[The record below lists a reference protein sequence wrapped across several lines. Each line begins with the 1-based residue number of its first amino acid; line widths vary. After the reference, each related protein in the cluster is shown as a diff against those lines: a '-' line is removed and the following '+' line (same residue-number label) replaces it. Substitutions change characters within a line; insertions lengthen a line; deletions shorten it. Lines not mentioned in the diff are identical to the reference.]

1 MAALLARVVF
11 GSRQRGVLGHV
22 SDDLGQLV
30 HFVRDFV
37 DVDAA
42 VVGFLLVITVPARVE
57 QNAVLL
63 VLLGVK
69 HVVTFLAES
78 NTHEA
83 WLVGPVGFHS
93 DSLAVQL
100 PRLLRRAT
108 GRRKGQNS

>member
-1 MAALLARVVF
+1 M
-11 GSRQRGVLGHV
+11 GTRGP
-22 SDDLGQLV
+22 
-30 HFVRDFV
+30 
-37 DVDAA
+37 
-42 VVGFLLVITVPARVE
+42 VPEYPAGGAHRVE

-93 DSLAVQL
+93 DSLPVQL